1 MLTEN
6 DVVEAVAAYLQDT
19 GWRILQ
25 MCTTKEHGI
34 DILAERQGE
43 KLAVEA
49 KGGGSGT
56 PGTRRYGSP
65 FTYNQKRSH
74 VAVALL
80 TAARVISEGSYGAGI
95 ALPSDE
101 GHSLLI
107 KQIWPS
113 LKMLGIRIFFVDPSR
128 VVSEFGAELDKKQL

>member
-6 DVVEAVAAYLQDT
+6 NVVEAVAAHLQDA

-25 MCTTKEHGI
+25 VCSTKQQGI

-43 KLAVEA
+43 RLAVEA

-65 FTYNQKRSH
+65 FTNNQKHSH

-80 TAARVISEGSYGAGI
+80 TAARVVSEGNYGAGI
-95 ALPSDE
+95 ALPNDKE
-101 GHSLLI
+101 HSLLI
-107 KQIWPS
+107 KQIWPA
-113 LKMLGIRIFFVDPSR
+113 LKMLGIRVFFVDSDHR
-128 VVSEFGAELDKKQL
+128 GLGRA